1 MDSIEL
7 NPLSALTT
15 RDTSAQSL
23 WGSLRY
29 FNLYRLTVAW
39 LFAFASFYVGQPGL
53 FGVQNPGLTQ
63 WVSIAYLGSALIFL
77 ALPFHWRPSFNVLLT
92 VEVVADV
99 LALTLLMYANGG
111 NRSGIGYMLLVVLAG
126 AGLVGQG
133 RLVLF
138 YAAMATVAVLLEQ
151 GYRML
156 SEGAELVDFTHTGII
171 SIGFFATAASA
182 RLLAQRVV
190 ANEELARQRGIELA
204 EQFGINQR
212 VIRDMQDGV
221 LVVDALGRVRQ
232 HNPQAELLCEVSP
245 GSAPELSDFSAELAR
260 GYSSWR
266 QAGVETLEIV
276 RLPRSNRLLRM
287 RFLPPVGE
295 GDNALIY
302 LEDMER
308 IQAQARQI
316 KLAALG
322 RLTANMAHEI
332 RNPLAS
338 ISHASELLVE
348 ERDDNTQK
356 RLVRIIGDNT
366 GRLNRLVTDVL
377 ELGGR
382 DKAEPEQISLSRFL
396 DGFVEEMSLIE
407 PSARQTVTLVT
418 QGSNAIMFDRGH
430 LNRVLVNLVG
440 NALRYCHG
448 NSGSIRIEVRESRS
462 GSRVELH
469 VIDDG
474 PGIGPEERSHMF
486 EPFFT
491 TRSSGT
497 GLGLYIARELCEAND
512 AVIDLLDT
520 DDGTHFRIIGKGSP

>member
-1 MDSIEL
+1 MDSIAL
-7 NPLSALTT
+7 SSLSASTT
-15 RDTSAQSL
+15 RDTSVESL
-23 WGSLRY
+23 WGSLHY
-29 FNLYRLTVAW
+29 FNLYRLTVAC

-53 FGVQNPGLTQ
+53 FGVQNPDLTQ
-63 WVSIAYLGSALIFL
+63 WVSIGYLGSALIL
-77 ALPFHWRPSFNVLLT
+77 LEVPFHWRPSFDILLT
-92 VEVVADV
+92 VEVAADV

-111 NRSGIGYMLLVVLAG
+111 NRSGIGYMMLVVLAG

-138 YAAMATVAVLLEQ
+138 YAAMATVAILLEQ

-156 SEGAELVDFTHTGII
+156 SEGAELADFTHTGIT

-182 RLLAQRVV
+182 RLLARRVV

-204 EQFGINQR
+204 EQFRINQR

-221 LVVDALGRVRQ
+221 LVVDAMGHVRQ
-232 HNPQAELLCEVSP
+232 HNPQAELLCEVFP
-245 GSAPELSDFSAELAR
+245 GDVPNLRDFSTEMAQ

-266 QAGVETLEIV
+266 RAGVEAVEIV
-276 RLPRSNRLLRM
+276 RLPHSNRMLRM
-287 RFLPPVGE
+287 RFLPPLGE

-348 ERDDNTQK
+348 ECDDNMQK

-382 DKAEPEQISLSRFL
+382 DKAESERISLSPFL
-396 DGFVEEMSLIE
+396 GDFIEEMRLIE
-407 PSARQTVTLVT
+407 VNARQTIQLVT
-418 QGSNAIMFDRGH
+418 DGGRAMMFDRGH

-440 NALRYCHG
+440 NALRYCRG
-448 NSGSIRIEVRESRS
+448 NSGSIRIEVRESGS

-491 TRSSGT
+491 TRSSGA

-512 AVIDLLDT
+512 AVIDLVDT
-520 DDGTHFRIIGKGSP
+520 EVGTHFRIIGKGGQ

>member
-1 MDSIEL
+1 MD
-7 NPLSALTT
+7 PVTLSPFPAPPA
-15 RDTSAQSL
+15 RNTSAESL
-23 WGSLRY
+23 WGSLHY
-29 FNLYRLTVAW
+29 FNLYRLTVAS
-39 LFAFASFYVGQPGL
+39 LFTFASFYMGRLGL
-53 FGVQNPGLTQ
+53 FGIQNPGLTQ
-63 WVSIAYLGSALIFL
+63 WVSIFYFGSALVFL
-77 ALPFHWRPSFNVLLT
+77 ALSFRWRPSFNMLLT
-92 VEVVADV
+92 VEVAADV

-138 YAAMATVAVLLEQ
+138 YAAMATVAVLLQQ
-151 GYRML
+151 GFRML
-156 SEGAELVDFTHTGII
+156 SEGAELSDLTQTGII

-190 ANEELARQRGIELA
+190 ANEELARQRGVELA
-204 EQFGINQR
+204 EQFRINQR

-221 LVVDALGRVRQ
+221 LVVDATGRVRQ
-232 HNPQAELLCEVSP
+232 HNPQAELLCDASP
-245 GSAPELSDFSAELAR
+245 GGTPDLGDFSAELAR
-260 GYSSWR
+260 GYSLWR
-266 QAGVETLEIV
+266 RAGVETVEIV
-276 RLPRSNRLLRM
+276 RLPCGNRMLRM

-308 IQAQARQI
+308 IHAQARQI

-348 ERDDNTQK
+348 ERDGDMQK
-356 RLVRIIGDNT
+356 RLLRIIGDNT

-382 DKAEPEQISLSRFL
+382 DKAEPEQIVLPRLL
-396 DGFVEEMSLIE
+396 DDFIEEMSLIE
-407 PSARQTVTLVT
+407 PNARQTIRVDADGCKT
-418 QGSNAIMFDRGH
+418 IRFDRGH

-440 NALRYCHG
+440 NALRYCRD
-448 NSGSIRIEVRESRS
+448 NSGSIRIEVRESGF

-474 PGIGPEERSHMF
+474 SGIGPEERAHMF

-491 TRSSGT
+491 THSSGT

-512 AVIDLLDT
+512 AVIDLLES
-520 DDGTHFRIIGKGSP
+520 DGGAHFRIVGKSNQ